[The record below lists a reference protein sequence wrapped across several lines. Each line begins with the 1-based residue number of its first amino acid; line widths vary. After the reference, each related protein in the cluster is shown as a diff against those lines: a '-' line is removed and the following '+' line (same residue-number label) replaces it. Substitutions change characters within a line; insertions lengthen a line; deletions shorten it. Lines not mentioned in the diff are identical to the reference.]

1 MKVFFLVQ
9 RTLCMECLNICI
21 QLKLTK
27 YNEASIDLDFHSHTL
42 LEWLMPVFLTK
53 KGHPVETQ
61 GLRWALWMSRRII
74 LSPRFL
80 RSFFFARSTL
90 CGRVKGKALKSCAYM
105 GNWVFRGSLCEAK
118 HFSETYHIIW
128 WKNMISH
135 YFMWRSPRQGQRT
148 ECRWWV
154 TPCLK
159 STGALLSAKISD
171 SGPRPSSEYVAP
183 GCHVQGCLQQ
193 QALWAAIG
201 DKEVPNFIV

>member
-1 MKVFFLVQ
+1 MRPVLIWIFTAIHYLSGLCQCFLL
-9 RTLCMECLNICI
+9 RKGI
-21 QLKLTK
+21 QWRLRGSDGL
-27 YNEASIDLDFHSHTL
+27 F
-42 LEWLMPVFLTK
+42 EWAGESSLAQDSS
-53 KGHPVETQ
+53 GH
-61 GLRWALWMSRRII
+61 
-74 LSPRFL
+74 
-80 RSFFFARSTL
+80 FFFARSTL

-105 GNWVFRGSLCEAK
+105 GNWAFRGSLCGAK

-183 GCHVQGCLQQ
+183 GCQVQGCLQQ